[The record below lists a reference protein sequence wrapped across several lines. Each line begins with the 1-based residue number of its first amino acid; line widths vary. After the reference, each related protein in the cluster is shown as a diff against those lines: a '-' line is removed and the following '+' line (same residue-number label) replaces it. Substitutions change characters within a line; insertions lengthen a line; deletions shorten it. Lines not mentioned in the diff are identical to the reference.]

1 MARFPKSDG
10 STYLPSFER
19 IMDNNWDLNIFR
31 EQNQIFEGDDY
42 DFFVSLILPLKIT
55 KGCLKS
61 KPIYSCYV
69 ELN

>member
-1 MARFPKSDG
+1 
-10 STYLPSFER
+10 
-19 IMDNNWDLNIFR
+19 MDNNWDLNIFR